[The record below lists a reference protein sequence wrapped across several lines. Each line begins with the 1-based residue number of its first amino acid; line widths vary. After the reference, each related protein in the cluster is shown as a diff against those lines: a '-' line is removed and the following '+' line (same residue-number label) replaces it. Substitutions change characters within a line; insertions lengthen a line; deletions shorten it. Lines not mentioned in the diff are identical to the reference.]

1 MARRNSSSILIIELM
16 TKIKL
21 YSVAV
26 RVLLQQGYSQ
36 IYKFKT
42 SGVSVFEKNEKGNGE
57 NGLIYSKCCS
67 FIGYR

>member
-1 MARRNSSSILIIELM
+1 M

-42 SGVSVFEKNEKGNGE
+42 SGVSVWRKTKKEMGKMV
-57 NGLIYSKCCS
+57 
-67 FIGYR
+67 